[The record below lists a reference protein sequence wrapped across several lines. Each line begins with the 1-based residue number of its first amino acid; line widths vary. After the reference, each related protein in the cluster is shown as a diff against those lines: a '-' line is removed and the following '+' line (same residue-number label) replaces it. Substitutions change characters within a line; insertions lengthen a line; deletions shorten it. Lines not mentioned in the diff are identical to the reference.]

1 MRCKPAFL
9 TRATVNRTPAIKH
22 AGIAPY
28 SISTMV
34 GDTKKDGS
42 GMVLVEIEAKWRA
55 TLSAKQP
62 GSLSTKES
70 SPQCGDDLVTG
81 RGVEQDAS

>member
-1 MRCKPAFL
+1 LRGKRAFL
-9 TRATVNRTPAIKH
+9 TRATVNRTRAIKH

-34 GDTKKDGS
+34 GDTEKDS
-42 GMVLVEIEAKWRA
+42 RGMVLVEIEAKWRA

-70 SPQCGDDLVTG
+70 SLQCGDDLGAG